1 MPERKTIA
9 AYLAELQQQIRW
21 KRARPVVT
29 AELERHL
36 EDQRDAFLEDG
47 ISPEEAERLAV
58 EEMGDPVSVGLEL
71 DRIHRPKPQWGL
83 LTLTMLLA
91 AAGVVLRIW
100 LTAGQGY
107 MSADPARTLLAFA
120 VGCGCLVAAYLLDY
134 TFLLRYARWFY
145 VGMLALCMISLK
157 VSPVIN
163 GVSYYTRILTVLL
176 PVAYA
181 VWVYS
186 CHGKGRTGFLY
197 AVMGGMPLALICVL
211 APSIPGLF
219 FLLCTG
225 LALLLYAIWSGWL
238 GEKGKIAMTAMT
250 ALIVLM
256 AAAMFVSAVMEG
268 YFDRRLV
275 ALLHPEQDPL
285 GGGYQALMLRKT
297 LEHARWWGAGIWPAT
312 EPYPFERSVPNW
324 EIDCLLTTM
333 IFRLGWI
340 PFLLLMLAF
349 AALMGWLL
357 YRCLRQ
363 KSRGGKMLALSVI
376 LPMGLQAVFS
386 VVLNL
391 GFVLFSAQMPLM
403 VGNVQTVL
411 NLALIGLVLSVFRG
425 DSIAR
430 ETAPKQVP
438 PRERRRLR
446 IHVSYEWV

>member
-1 MPERKTIA
+1 MES
-9 AYLAELQQQIRW
+9 YLEELQQQIRW
-21 KRARPVVT
+21 KRARPVVA
-29 AELERHL
+29 AELGRHL
-36 EDQRDAFLEDG
+36 TDQRDAFLEEG
-47 ISPEEAERLAV
+47 YSPEEAEHLAV

-71 DRIHRPKPQWGL
+71 DCIHRPRPQWGL
-83 LTLTMLLA
+83 LVLTMLLA
-91 AAGVVLRIW
+91 AAGAFLRIW
-100 LTAGQGY
+100 LTAGWDY
-107 MSADPARTLLAFA
+107 MSVNPVRALLAFG

-134 TFLLRYARWFY
+134 TCLLRYARWFY
-145 VGMLALCMISLK
+145 VGILALCVISLK

-163 GVSYYTRILTVLL
+163 AVSYYTRILTVLL

-186 CHGKGRTGFLY
+186 CHGRGRTGFLY
-197 AVMGGMPLALICVL
+197 AVVGGMPLALICVL

-219 FLLCTG
+219 FLMCTG
-225 LALLLYAIWSGWL
+225 LAILLYAIWSGWL
-238 GEKGKIAMTAMT
+238 GGKGKIAMTVMT

-256 AAAMFVSAVMEG
+256 AVAMFANAVMEG

-275 ALLHPEQDPL
+275 ALLYPERDPL
-285 GGGYQALMLRKT
+285 GSGYQALMLRKT

-312 EPYPFERSVPNW
+312 EPYSFEHSVPNW
-324 EIDCLLTTM
+324 EFDCLLTTM

-340 PFLLLMLAF
+340 PFLLLMIAF

-357 YRCLRQ
+357 CRCLRQ

-391 GFVLFSAQMPLM
+391 GVVLFSAQMPLM

-411 NLALIGLVLSVFRG
+411 NLAMIGLVLSVFRG
-425 DSIAR
+425 DSIVR
-430 ETAPKQVP
+430 EPAPKRE
-438 PRERRRLR
+438 PRREKRRLR
-446 IHVSYEWV
+446 LRVVCEWV